1 MVPLMRHPLRRPAP
15 GRRCLPKRGS
25 LNPRAAGR
33 GRTIAKVREGEEQRG
48 DPPVGLWEADLPETF
63 RAADLGSVSAQERFL
78 RSIRLELIALGVA
91 AVAGAYSWHWRG
103 SRTDIA
109 GVIAATSF
117 ALAGVVR
124 TAIQRG
130 KLERAWYDGRAVAE
144 SAKTMA
150 WCYAVG
156 GRPFPLGPD
165 ALADAEFV
173 RRLGELPTGL
183 NDLDLVPT
191 TDGGP
196 QITEPMRSLRRSS
209 LEERKAVYLAG
220 RIRGQQRWYARK
232 ARWNMQRANRWNAA
246 LLTVEAGGAV
256 AAAVKA
262 ATDIP
267 VDLLPAAAAIVAG
280 AAAYLQTKQHD
291 SLASA
296 YSLASL
302 ELANVAELLP
312 GVIDEAEWAS
322 FVDQAETSISREH
335 SMWRARRSP
344 NRRGPDERKDP

>member
-1 MVPLMRHPLRRPAP
+1 M
-15 GRRCLPKRGS
+15 
-25 LNPRAAGR
+25 
-33 GRTIAKVREGEEQRG
+33 TEGE
-48 DPPVGLWEADLPETF
+48 DPPVGLAEVDLPETF
-63 RAADLGSVSAQERFL
+63 RAADRGSVSAQERFL
-78 RSIRLELIALGVA
+78 RSIRLELISLGVA
-91 AVAGAYSWHWRG
+91 AAAGAYSWHWRG
-103 SRTDIA
+103 STDIA
-109 GVIAATSF
+109 GVIAAASF

-124 TAIQRG
+124 TAIHRG

-150 WCYAVG
+150 WCYAMG
-156 GRPFPLGPD
+156 GRPFPLG
-165 ALADAEFV
+165 ADAPADSEFV

-183 NDLDLVPT
+183 NDLELVPT

-196 QITEPMRSLRRSS
+196 QISDAMRTLRRSP
-209 LEERKAVYLAG
+209 LEERKSVYLAG
-220 RIRGQQRWYARK
+220 RIRDQQSWYARK
-232 ARWNMQRANRWNAA
+232 ARWNKQRANRWNAA
-246 LLTVEAGGAV
+246 LVTVEAGGAV
-256 AAAVKA
+256 GAALKA

-296 YSLASL
+296 YSVASL